1 MSLLK
6 LENLTHS
13 FQDGESVRTILNDVN
28 LEFEKGKVYAILGYS
43 GSGKTT
49 LISLLSGLDSP
60 VSGEIY
66 FNGEPLSKIGLS
78 EYRRNSIAIVFQQYN
93 LIKYMTPAEN
103 ISVAMGITDNK
114 LPTDTKAVI
123 YNLLDYVGIVKTKA
137 DRPVK
142 KLSGGEQQR
151 VAIARALATNV
162 DLIFADE
169 PTGNLD
175 SETESEVITIFKKL
189 AHENDKCVVIVTHAN
204 EVASQADVILR
215 IDKGHVTIEK

>member
-1 MSLLK
+1 MNESLTRTNQTDSSL
-6 LENLTHS
+6 S
-13 FQDGESVRTILNDVN
+13 FVSFVLR
-28 LEFEKGKVYAILGYS
+28 
-43 GSGKTT
+43 
-49 LISLLSGLDSP
+49 LDS
-60 VSGEIY
+60 SQTH
-66 FNGEPLSKIGLS
+66 FSLTL
-78 EYRRNSIAIVFQQYN
+78 
-93 LIKYMTPAEN
+93 
-103 ISVAMGITDNK
+103 GITDNK

-215 IDKGHVTIEK
+215 IDKGHVTIEKQIENESIENNSTKNI